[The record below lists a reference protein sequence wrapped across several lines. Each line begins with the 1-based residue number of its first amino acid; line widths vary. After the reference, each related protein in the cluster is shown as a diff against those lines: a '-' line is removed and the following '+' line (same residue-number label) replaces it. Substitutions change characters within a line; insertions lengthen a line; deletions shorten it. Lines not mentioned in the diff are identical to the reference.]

1 MNAAEQLMRSGANAI
16 KLEGARGNLEYV
28 NHLVDSGIPVMG
40 HLGLTPQS
48 FQVFGG
54 FKVQA
59 KEEMEQQRLIKEAK
73 QLQEAGIFALVIECV
88 PSSIAQKLTLELNI
102 PTIGI
107 GAGADCDGQVLV
119 WHDLLGCNSGFKPKF
134 LRRYSNL
141 DGTVTEAIQD
151 YVKEVKEGSFP
162 SKNESYS

>member
-1 MNAAEQLMRSGANAI
+1 M
-16 KLEGARGNLEYV
+16 
-28 NHLVDSGIPVMG
+28 
-40 HLGLTPQS
+40 
-48 FQVFGG
+48 
-54 FKVQA
+54 
-59 KEEMEQQRLIKEAK
+59 
-73 QLQEAGIFALVIECV
+73 IECV
-88 PSSIAQKLTLELNI
+88 PSSIAQKLTRELNI

-134 LRRYSNL
+134 LRRYANL